1 MANYIGAAI
10 IKLGADTKQLQQDLA
25 GAQNKTVSALKG
37 IGKAVAATAGVAA
50 TAIANAT
57 IAASVT
63 LVKNITNKSVELYSS
78 FEQSVGGTET
88 LFKDAADTVLANAD
102 RAFET
107 AGVSANTYLEQANSL
122 AGSLLQSTGGNA
134 EKAAELAD
142 RAMQSMSDNS
152 AKIGTDIQMIQNAYQ
167 GLARGQFMLLD
178 NLKLGYG
185 GTRGE
190 MERLIKDASGMT
202 DEMNELGVTV
212 DATSMDFGNMVNAI
226 AVVQKHMGIAG
237 TTIDE
242 AYNTIAGSQK
252 MFQAAR
258 DDLVRGLAD
267 PNADI
272 GALFEKASKAAMA
285 YAKNLGATIKRLLPN
300 IATVLRDVFKEITEA
315 LPTVIN
321 EFVPMLAETIL
332 DVMIVLLDNL
342 PAVIDAI
349 VQALGKITLAIMD
362 RLPQILTS
370 LTQAI
375 LSIFVALTSPEN
387 MRVAIQS
394 MIMLFTAIV
403 QALPQILEQLALAQ
417 EEIITNLVDFLTDP
431 VTIETVL
438 IAGYELFKA
447 LVAAVPKI
455 LDLMISAWGDLFSK
469 LWEALKN
476 NFTEFAGKFGKGIG
490 NALINAINSMLD
502 FVQGFLNGP
511 IYAINEALGA
521 LNQIPGVNIGQ
532 LSTITIGR
540 IPALASG
547 GLVTSPT
554 TALIGESGP
563 EAVIPLRNTNGWA
576 KAIATA
582 LNDEFASDE
591 LSGGRTVNIYM
602 TNQINNKLDINEVSQ
617 ELTTL
622 IRRTI

>member
-1 MANYIGAAI
+1 MSNYIGAAT

-25 GAQNKTVSALKG
+25 GAQTKTVGAMKN
-37 IGKAVAATAGVAA
+37 IGKASAAAAASIATAAF
-50 TAIANAT
+50 
-57 IAASVT
+57 AASVE
-63 LVKNITNKSVELYSS
+63 LVKGITKQSVELYSS
-78 FEQSVGGTET
+78 FEQSVGGAET

-107 AGVSANTYLEQANSL
+107 AGISANAYLEQANSL

-134 EKAAELAD
+134 AKAAELAD

-152 AKIGTDIQMIQNAYQ
+152 AKIGTDIQMIQDAYQ
-167 GLARGQFMLLD
+167 SMARGQFVLLD

-185 GTRGE
+185 GTKSE
-190 MERLIKDASGMT
+190 MERLIADASQMT
-202 DEMNELGVTV
+202 EEMNKLGVTV

-226 AVVQKHMGIAG
+226 AVVQEHMGIAG
-237 TTIDE
+237 TTIEE

-252 MFQAAR
+252 MFQAAKE
-258 DDLVRGLAD
+258 DFIRGLAD

-272 GALFEKASKAAMA
+272 GALFDKASKAAMA

-300 IATVLRDVFKEITEA
+300 IANAVRDVIGAIAEA
-315 LPTVIN
+315 LPDIIN
-321 EFVPMLAETIL
+321 EFIPMMATTVL
-332 DVMIVLLDNL
+332 DVMVVLLDNL
-342 PAVIDAI
+342 PAIIDAL
-349 VQALGKITLAIMD
+349 VQAMDKILLAIME

-375 LSIFVALTSPEN
+375 LSIFIALTSPEN
-387 MRVAIQS
+387 MRVAIQC

-431 VTIETVL
+431 VTIETVF
-438 IAGYELFKA
+438 IAGFELFKA
-447 LVAAVPKI
+447 LVSAVPQI
-455 LDLMISAWGDLFSK
+455 LGLLISAWGDLFSK
-469 LWEALKN
+469 LWETLKT
-476 NFTEFAGKFGKGIG
+476 NFTEFAAKFGKGIG
-490 NALINAINSMLD
+490 NALINAINGMLGFIQD
-502 FVQGFLNGP
+502 FLNGP
-511 IYAINEALGA
+511 INAINGALGA

-532 LSTITIGR
+532 LNTITIGR
-540 IPALASG
+540 IPALAAG

-554 TALIGESGP
+554 TALIGEAGP
-563 EAVIPLRNTNGWA
+563 EAVIPLRNTNSWA

-582 LNDEFASDE
+582 LNEEFASDE

>member
-1 MANYIGAAI
+1 MSNYIGAAT

-25 GAQNKTVSALKG
+25 GAQTKTVGAMKN
-37 IGKAVAATAGVAA
+37 IGKASAAAAASIATAAF
-50 TAIANAT
+50 
-57 IAASVT
+57 AASVE
-63 LVKNITNKSVELYSS
+63 LVKGITKQSVELYSS
-78 FEQSVGGTET
+78 FEQSVGGAET

-107 AGVSANTYLEQANSL
+107 AGISANAYLEQANSL

-134 EKAAELAD
+134 AKAAELAD

-152 AKIGTDIQMIQNAYQ
+152 AKIGTDIQMIQDAYQ
-167 GLARGQFMLLD
+167 SMARGQFVLLD

-185 GTRGE
+185 GTKSE
-190 MERLIKDASGMT
+190 MERLIADASQMT
-202 DEMNELGVTV
+202 EEMNKLGVTV

-226 AVVQKHMGIAG
+226 AVVQEHMGIAG
-237 TTIDE
+237 TTIEE

-252 MFQAAR
+252 MFQAAKE
-258 DDLVRGLAD
+258 DFIRGLAD

-272 GALFEKASKAAMA
+272 GALFDKASKAAMA

-300 IATVLRDVFKEITEA
+300 IANAVRDVIGAIAEA
-315 LPTVIN
+315 LPDIIN
-321 EFVPMLAETIL
+321 EFIPMMATTVL
-332 DVMIVLLDNL
+332 DVMVVLLDNL
-342 PAVIDAI
+342 PAIIDAL
-349 VQALGKITLAIMD
+349 VQAMDKIVLAIME

-387 MRVAIQS
+387 MQVAIQC
-394 MIMLFTAIV
+394 MIMLFTAII
-403 QALPQILEQLALAQ
+403 QALPQILEQLAIAQ

-438 IAGYELFKA
+438 IAGFELFKA
-447 LVAAVPKI
+447 LVSAVPKI
-455 LDLMISAWGDLFSK
+455 LDLLISAWGDLFSK
-469 LWEALKN
+469 LWETLKT

-490 NALINAINSMLD
+490 NALINAINGMLGFIQD
-502 FVQGFLNGP
+502 FLNGP
-511 IYAINEALGA
+511 INAINGALGA

-540 IPALASG
+540 IPALAAG

-554 TALIGESGP
+554 TALIGEAGP
-563 EAVIPLRNTNGWA
+563 EAVIPLRNTNSWA

-582 LNDEFASDE
+582 LSEEFASDE

>member
-1 MANYIGAAI
+1 MSNYIGAAT

-25 GAQNKTVSALKG
+25 GAQTKTVGAMKN
-37 IGKAVAATAGVAA
+37 IGKASAAAAASIATAAF
-50 TAIANAT
+50 
-57 IAASVT
+57 AASVE
-63 LVKNITNKSVELYSS
+63 LVKGITKQSVELYSS
-78 FEQSVGGTET
+78 FEQSVGGAET

-107 AGVSANTYLEQANSL
+107 AGISANAYLEQANSL

-134 EKAAELAD
+134 AKAAELAD
-142 RAMQSMSDNS
+142 RAMQSMADNS
-152 AKIGTDIQMIQNAYQ
+152 AKIGTDIQMIQDAYQ
-167 GLARGQFMLLD
+167 SMARGQFVLLD

-185 GTRGE
+185 GTKSE
-190 MERLIKDASGMT
+190 MERLIADASQMT
-202 DEMNELGVTV
+202 EEMDKLGVTV

-226 AVVQKHMGIAG
+226 AVVQEHMGIAG
-237 TTIDE
+237 TTIEE

-252 MFQAAR
+252 MFQAAKE
-258 DDLVRGLAD
+258 DFIRGLAD

-285 YAKNLGATIKRLLPN
+285 YAKNIGATIKRLLPN
-300 IATVLRDVFKEITEA
+300 IANAVRDVIGAIAEA
-315 LPTVIN
+315 LPDIIN
-321 EFVPMLAETIL
+321 EFIPMLATTVL
-332 DVMIVLLDNL
+332 DVMVVLLDNL
-342 PAVIDAI
+342 PAIIDAL
-349 VQALGKITLAIMD
+349 VQAMDKIVLAIME

-387 MRVAIQS
+387 MQVAIQC
-394 MIMLFTAIV
+394 MIMLFTAII

-431 VTIETVL
+431 VTIETVF
-438 IAGYELFKA
+438 IAGFELFKA
-447 LVAAVPKI
+447 LVSAVPKI
-455 LDLMISAWGDLFSK
+455 LDLLISAWGDLFSK
-469 LWEALKN
+469 LWETLKT

-490 NALINAINSMLD
+490 NALINAINGMLGFIQD
-502 FVQGFLNGP
+502 FLNGP
-511 IYAINEALGA
+511 INAINGALGA

-532 LSTITIGR
+532 LNTITIGR
-540 IPALASG
+540 IPALAAG

-554 TALIGESGP
+554 TALIGEAGP
-563 EAVIPLRNTNGWA
+563 EAVIPLRNTNSWA

-582 LNDEFASDE
+582 LSEEFASDE

>member
-1 MANYIGAAI
+1 MSNYIGAAT

-25 GAQNKTVSALKG
+25 GAQNKTVGAMKN
-37 IGKAVAATAGVAA
+37 IGKASAAAAASIATAAF
-50 TAIANAT
+50 
-57 IAASVT
+57 AASVE
-63 LVKNITNKSVELYSS
+63 LVKGITKQSVELYSS
-78 FEQSVGGTET
+78 FEQSVGGAET

-107 AGVSANTYLEQANSL
+107 AGISANTYLEQANSL

-134 EKAAELAD
+134 AKAAELAD

-152 AKIGTDIQMIQNAYQ
+152 AKIGTDIQMIQDAYQ
-167 GLARGQFMLLD
+167 SMARGQFILLD

-185 GTRGE
+185 GTKSE
-190 MERLIKDASGMT
+190 MERLIADASQMT
-202 DEMNELGVTV
+202 EEMNKLGVTV

-226 AVVQKHMGIAG
+226 AVVQEHMGIAG
-237 TTIDE
+237 TTIEE

-252 MFQAAR
+252 MFQAAKE
-258 DDLVRGLAD
+258 DFIRGLAD

-272 GALFEKASKAAMA
+272 GALFDKASKAAMA

-300 IATVLRDVFKEITEA
+300 IANAVRDVIGAIAEA
-315 LPTVIN
+315 LPDIIN
-321 EFVPMLAETIL
+321 EFIPMMATTVL
-332 DVMIVLLDNL
+332 DVMVVLLDNL
-342 PAVIDAI
+342 PAIIDAL
-349 VQALGKITLAIMD
+349 VQAMDKILLAIME

-375 LSIFVALTSPEN
+375 LSIFIALTSPEN
-387 MRVAIQS
+387 MRVAIQC

-438 IAGYELFKA
+438 IAGFELFKA
-447 LVAAVPKI
+447 LVSAVPQI
-455 LDLMISAWGDLFSK
+455 LGLLISAWGDLFSK
-469 LWEALKN
+469 LWETLKT

-490 NALINAINSMLD
+490 NALINAINGMLGFIQD
-502 FVQGFLNGP
+502 FLNGP
-511 IYAINEALGA
+511 INAINGALGA

-532 LSTITIGR
+532 LNTITIGR
-540 IPALASG
+540 IPALAAG

-554 TALIGESGP
+554 TALIGEAGP
-563 EAVIPLRNTNGWA
+563 EAVIPLRNTNSWA

-582 LNDEFASDE
+582 LSEEFASDE

>member
-1 MANYIGAAI
+1 MSNYIGAAT

-25 GAQNKTVSALKG
+25 GAQNKTVGAMKN
-37 IGKAVAATAGVAA
+37 IGKASAAAAASIATAAF
-50 TAIANAT
+50 
-57 IAASVT
+57 AASVE
-63 LVKNITNKSVELYSS
+63 LVKGITKQSVELYSS
-78 FEQSVGGTET
+78 FEQSVGGAET

-107 AGVSANTYLEQANSL
+107 AGISANAYLEQANSL

-134 EKAAELAD
+134 AKAAELAD

-152 AKIGTDIQMIQNAYQ
+152 AKIGTDIQMIQDAYQ
-167 GLARGQFMLLD
+167 SMARGQFILLD

-185 GTRGE
+185 GTKSE
-190 MERLIKDASGMT
+190 MERLIADASQMT
-202 DEMNELGVTV
+202 EEMNKLGVTV

-226 AVVQKHMGIAG
+226 AVVQEHMGIAG
-237 TTIDE
+237 TTIEE

-252 MFQAAR
+252 MFQAAKE
-258 DDLVRGLAD
+258 DFIRGLAD

-272 GALFEKASKAAMA
+272 GALFDKASKAAMA

-300 IATVLRDVFKEITEA
+300 IANAVRDVIGAIAEA
-315 LPTVIN
+315 LPDIIN
-321 EFVPMLAETIL
+321 EFIPMLATTVL
-332 DVMIVLLDNL
+332 DVMVVLLDNL
-342 PAVIDAI
+342 PAIIDAL
-349 VQALGKITLAIMD
+349 VQAMDKILLAIME

-375 LSIFVALTSPEN
+375 LSIFIALTSPEN
-387 MRVAIQS
+387 MRVAIQC

-431 VTIETVL
+431 VTIETVF
-438 IAGYELFKA
+438 IAGFELFKA
-447 LVAAVPKI
+447 LVSAVPQI
-455 LDLMISAWGDLFSK
+455 LGLLISAWGDLFSK
-469 LWEALKN
+469 LWETLKT

-490 NALINAINSMLD
+490 NALINAINGMLGFIQD
-502 FVQGFLNGP
+502 FLNGP
-511 IYAINEALGA
+511 INAINGALSA

-532 LSTITIGR
+532 LNTITIGR
-540 IPALASG
+540 IPALAAG

-554 TALIGESGP
+554 TALIGEAGP
-563 EAVIPLRNTNGWA
+563 EAVIPLRNTNSWA
-576 KAIATA
+576 NAIATA
-582 LNDEFASDE
+582 LSEEFASDE

>member
-1 MANYIGAAI
+1 MSNYIGAAT

-25 GAQNKTVSALKG
+25 GAQTKTVGAMKN
-37 IGKAVAATAGVAA
+37 IGKASAAAAASIATAAF
-50 TAIANAT
+50 
-57 IAASVT
+57 AASVE
-63 LVKNITNKSVELYSS
+63 LVKGITKQSVELYSS
-78 FEQSVGGTET
+78 FEQSVGGAET

-107 AGVSANTYLEQANSL
+107 AGISANAYLEQANSL

-134 EKAAELAD
+134 AKAAELAD

-152 AKIGTDIQMIQNAYQ
+152 AKIGTDIQMIQDAYQ
-167 GLARGQFMLLD
+167 SMARGQFVLLD

-185 GTRGE
+185 GTKSE
-190 MERLIKDASGMT
+190 MERLIADASQMT
-202 DEMNELGVTV
+202 EEMDKLGVTV

-226 AVVQKHMGIAG
+226 AVVQEHMGIAG
-237 TTIDE
+237 TTIEE
-242 AYNTIAGSQK
+242 AYNTISGSLK
-252 MFQAAR
+252 MFQAAKE
-258 DDLVRGLAD
+258 DFIRGLAD

-272 GALFEKASKAAMA
+272 GALFDKASKAAMA
-285 YAKNLGATIKRLLPN
+285 YARNLGATIKRLLPN
-300 IATVLRDVFKEITEA
+300 IANAVRDVIGAIAEA
-315 LPTVIN
+315 LPDIIN
-321 EFVPMLAETIL
+321 EFIPMMATTVL
-332 DVMIVLLDNL
+332 DVMVVLLDNL
-342 PAVIDAI
+342 PAIIDAL
-349 VQALGKITLAIMD
+349 VQAMDKIVLAIME

-387 MRVAIQS
+387 MQVAIQC

-431 VTIETVL
+431 VTIETVF
-438 IAGYELFKA
+438 IAGFELFKA
-447 LVAAVPKI
+447 LVSAVPKI
-455 LDLMISAWGDLFSK
+455 LDLLISAWGDLFSK
-469 LWEALKN
+469 LWETLKT

-490 NALINAINSMLD
+490 NALINAINGMLGFIQD
-502 FVQGFLNGP
+502 FLNGP
-511 IYAINEALGA
+511 INAINGALGA

-532 LSTITIGR
+532 LNTITIGR
-540 IPALASG
+540 IPALAAG

-554 TALIGESGP
+554 TALIGEAGP
-563 EAVIPLRNTNGWA
+563 EAVIPLRNTNSWA

-582 LNDEFASDE
+582 LSEEFASDE

>member
-1 MANYIGAAI
+1 MSNYIGAAT

-25 GAQNKTVSALKG
+25 GAQTKTVGAMKN
-37 IGKAVAATAGVAA
+37 IGKASAAAAASIATAAF
-50 TAIANAT
+50 
-57 IAASVT
+57 AASVE
-63 LVKNITNKSVELYSS
+63 LVKGITKQSVELYSS
-78 FEQSVGGTET
+78 FEQSVGGAET

-107 AGVSANTYLEQANSL
+107 AGISANAYLEQANSL

-134 EKAAELAD
+134 AKAAELAD

-152 AKIGTDIQMIQNAYQ
+152 AKIGTDIQMIQDAYQ
-167 GLARGQFMLLD
+167 SMARGQFVLLD

-185 GTRGE
+185 GTKSE
-190 MERLIKDASGMT
+190 MERLIADASQMT
-202 DEMNELGVTV
+202 EEMNKLGVTV

-226 AVVQKHMGIAG
+226 AVVQEHMGIAG
-237 TTIDE
+237 TTIEE

-252 MFQAAR
+252 MFQAAKE
-258 DDLVRGLAD
+258 DFIRGLAD

-272 GALFEKASKAAMA
+272 GALFDKASKAAMA

-300 IATVLRDVFKEITEA
+300 IANAVRDVIGAIAEA
-315 LPTVIN
+315 LPDIIN
-321 EFVPMLAETIL
+321 EFIPMMATTVL
-332 DVMIVLLDNL
+332 DVMVVLLDNL
-342 PAVIDAI
+342 PAIIDAL
-349 VQALGKITLAIMD
+349 VQAMDKIVLAIME

-387 MRVAIQS
+387 MQVAIQC
-394 MIMLFTAIV
+394 MIMLFTAII
-403 QALPQILEQLALAQ
+403 QALPQILEQLAIAQ

-431 VTIETVL
+431 VTIETVF
-438 IAGYELFKA
+438 IAGFELFKA
-447 LVAAVPKI
+447 LVSAVPKI
-455 LDLMISAWGDLFSK
+455 LDLLISAWGDLFSK
-469 LWEALKN
+469 LWETLKT

-490 NALINAINSMLD
+490 NALINAINGMLGFIQD
-502 FVQGFLNGP
+502 FLNGP
-511 IYAINEALGA
+511 INAINGALGA

-532 LSTITIGR
+532 LNTITIGR
-540 IPALASG
+540 IPALAAG

-554 TALIGESGP
+554 TALIGEAGP
-563 EAVIPLRNTNGWA
+563 EAVIPLRNTNSWA

-582 LNDEFASDE
+582 LSEEFASDE

>member
-1 MANYIGAAI
+1 MANYIGAAT

-25 GAQNKTVSALKG
+25 GAQSKTVSTLKG
-37 IGKAVAATAGVAA
+37 IGKAGAATAVGIASAA
-50 TAIANAT
+50 FS
-57 IAASVT
+57 ASVE

-107 AGVSANTYLEQANSL
+107 AGISANTYLEQANSL

-152 AKIGTDIQMIQNAYQ
+152 AKIGTDITMIQNAYQ

-202 DEMNELGVTV
+202 EEMEELGVTV
-212 DATSMDFGNMVNAI
+212 DGTSMDFGNMVNAI

-258 DDLVRGLAD
+258 DDLIRGLAD

-285 YAKNLGATIKRLLPN
+285 YAKNLGATIKRILPN
-300 IATVLRDVFKEITEA
+300 IANVLRDVFKEIAEA
-315 LPTVIN
+315 LPDIIN
-321 EFVPMLAETIL
+321 EFVPMLAETVL
-332 DVMIVLLDNL
+332 DVMVVLLDNL
-342 PAVIDAI
+342 PAIIDAL
-349 VQALGKITLAIMD
+349 VQALGKIALAIMD

-431 VTIETVL
+431 ATIETVL

-469 LWEALKN
+469 LWEAMKN
-476 NFTEFAGKFGKGIG
+476 NFTEFAGKFGKGVG

-511 IYAINEALGA
+511 IYAINGALDA

-540 IPALASG
+540 IPALAAG

-554 TALIGESGP
+554 TALIGEAGP
-563 EAVIPLRNTNGWA
+563 EAVIPLRSTNGWA

-582 LNDEFASDE
+582 LSEEFASDE

-602 TNQINNKLDINEVSQ
+602 TNQINNKLDINEVAQ

>member
-1 MANYIGAAI
+1 MSNYIGAAT

-25 GAQNKTVSALKG
+25 GAQTKTVGAMKN
-37 IGKAVAATAGVAA
+37 IGKASAAAAASIATAAF
-50 TAIANAT
+50 
-57 IAASVT
+57 AASVE
-63 LVKNITNKSVELYSS
+63 LVKGITKQSVELYSS
-78 FEQSVGGTET
+78 FEQSVGGAET

-107 AGVSANTYLEQANSL
+107 AGISANAYLEQANSL

-134 EKAAELAD
+134 AKAAELAD

-152 AKIGTDIQMIQNAYQ
+152 AKIGTDIQMIQDAYQ
-167 GLARGQFMLLD
+167 SMARGQFVLLD

-185 GTRGE
+185 GTKSE
-190 MERLIKDASGMT
+190 MERLIADASQMT
-202 DEMNELGVTV
+202 EEMDKLGVTV

-226 AVVQKHMGIAG
+226 AVVQEHMGIAG
-237 TTIDE
+237 TTIEE

-252 MFQAAR
+252 MFQAAKE
-258 DDLVRGLAD
+258 DFIRGLAD

-272 GALFEKASKAAMA
+272 GALFDKASKAAMA

-300 IATVLRDVFKEITEA
+300 IANAVRDVIGAIAEA
-315 LPTVIN
+315 LPDIIN
-321 EFVPMLAETIL
+321 EFIPMMATTVL
-332 DVMIVLLDNL
+332 DVMVVLLDNL
-342 PAVIDAI
+342 PAIIDAL
-349 VQALGKITLAIMD
+349 VQAMDKIVLAIME

-387 MRVAIQS
+387 MQVAIQC
-394 MIMLFTAIV
+394 MIMLFTAII

-438 IAGYELFKA
+438 IAGFELFKA
-447 LVAAVPKI
+447 LVSAVPKI
-455 LDLMISAWGDLFSK
+455 LDLLISAWGDLFSK
-469 LWEALKN
+469 LWETLKT

-490 NALINAINSMLD
+490 NALINAINGMLGFIQD
-502 FVQGFLNGP
+502 FLNGP
-511 IYAINEALGA
+511 INAINGALGA

-540 IPALASG
+540 IPALAAG

-554 TALIGESGP
+554 TALIGEAGP
-563 EAVIPLRNTNGWA
+563 EAVIPLRNTNSWA

-582 LNDEFASDE
+582 LSEEFASDE

>member
-1 MANYIGAAI
+1 MSNYIGAAT
-10 IKLGADTKQLQQDLA
+10 IKLGANTKQLQQDLA
-25 GAQNKTVSALKG
+25 GAQTKTVGAMKN
-37 IGKAVAATAGVAA
+37 IGKASAAAAASIATAAF
-50 TAIANAT
+50 
-57 IAASVT
+57 AASVE
-63 LVKNITNKSVELYSS
+63 LVKGITKQSVELYSS
-78 FEQSVGGTET
+78 FEQSVGGAET
-88 LFKDAADTVLANAD
+88 LFKDAANTVLANAD

-107 AGVSANTYLEQANSL
+107 AGISANAYLEQANSL

-134 EKAAELAD
+134 AKAAELAD

-152 AKIGTDIQMIQNAYQ
+152 AKIGTDIQMIQDAYQ
-167 GLARGQFMLLD
+167 SMARGQFVLLD

-185 GTRGE
+185 GTKSE
-190 MERLIKDASGMT
+190 MERLIADASQMT
-202 DEMNELGVTV
+202 EEMDKLGVTV

-226 AVVQKHMGIAG
+226 AVVQEHMGIAG
-237 TTIDE
+237 TTIEE

-252 MFQAAR
+252 MFQAAKE
-258 DDLVRGLAD
+258 DFIRGLAD

-272 GALFEKASKAAMA
+272 GALFDKASKAAMA

-300 IATVLRDVFKEITEA
+300 IANAVRDVIGAIAEA
-315 LPTVIN
+315 LPDIIN
-321 EFVPMLAETIL
+321 EFIPMMATTVL
-332 DVMIVLLDNL
+332 DVMVVLLDNL
-342 PAVIDAI
+342 PAIIDAL
-349 VQALGKITLAIMD
+349 VQAMDKIVLAIME

-387 MRVAIQS
+387 MRVAIQC

-431 VTIETVL
+431 VTIETVF
-438 IAGYELFKA
+438 IAGFELFKA
-447 LVAAVPKI
+447 LVSAVPQI
-455 LDLMISAWGDLFSK
+455 LGLLISAWGDLFSK
-469 LWEALKN
+469 LWETLKT
-476 NFTEFAGKFGKGIG
+476 NFTEFAAKFGKGIG
-490 NALINAINSMLD
+490 NALINAINGMLEFIQD
-502 FVQGFLNGP
+502 FLNGP
-511 IYAINEALGA
+511 INAINGALGA

-540 IPALASG
+540 IPALAAG

-554 TALIGESGP
+554 TALIGEAGP
-563 EAVIPLRNTNGWA
+563 EAVIPLRNTNSWA

-582 LNDEFASDE
+582 LNEEFASDE

>member
-1 MANYIGAAI
+1 MANYIGAATI
-10 IKLGADTKQLQQDLA
+10 ELRAGTKQLQQDLA

-37 IGKAVAATAGVAA
+37 IGKAGAATAVGIASAA
-50 TAIANAT
+50 FS
-57 IAASVT
+57 ASVE

-152 AKIGTDIQMIQNAYQ
+152 AKIGTDITMIQNAYQ

-202 DEMNELGVTV
+202 KEMEELGVTV
-212 DATSMDFGNMVNAI
+212 DGTSMDFGNMVNAI

-252 MFQAAR
+252 MFQAAK

-267 PNADI
+267 PNADL

-285 YAKNLGATIKRLLPN
+285 YAKNIGATIKRILPN
-300 IATVLRDVFKEITEA
+300 IATVLRDVFKEIAEA
-315 LPTVIN
+315 LPTIIN
-321 EFVPMLAETIL
+321 EFVPMLAETVL
-332 DVMIVLLDNL
+332 DVMIVLIDNL

-455 LDLMISAWGDLFSK
+455 LDLLISAWGDLFSK

-532 LSTITIGR
+532 LSPITIGR
-540 IPALASG
+540 IPALAAG

-554 TALIGESGP
+554 TALIGEAGP
-563 EAVIPLRNTNGWA
+563 EAVIPLRSTNGWA

-602 TNQINNKLDINEVSQ
+602 TNQINNKLDINEVAQ

>member
-1 MANYIGAAI
+1 MSNYIGAAT

-25 GAQNKTVSALKG
+25 GAQTKTVGAMKN
-37 IGKAVAATAGVAA
+37 IGKASAAAAASIATAAF
-50 TAIANAT
+50 
-57 IAASVT
+57 AASVE
-63 LVKNITNKSVELYSS
+63 LVKGITKQSVELYSS
-78 FEQSVGGTET
+78 LEQSVGGAET

-107 AGVSANTYLEQANSL
+107 AGISANAYLEQANSL

-134 EKAAELAD
+134 AKAAELAD

-152 AKIGTDIQMIQNAYQ
+152 AKIGTDIQMIQDAYQ
-167 GLARGQFMLLD
+167 SMARGQFVLLD

-185 GTRGE
+185 GTKSE
-190 MERLIKDASGMT
+190 MERLIADASQMT
-202 DEMNELGVTV
+202 EEMNKLGVTV

-226 AVVQKHMGIAG
+226 AVVQEHMGIAG
-237 TTIDE
+237 TTIEE

-252 MFQAAR
+252 MFQAAKE
-258 DDLVRGLAD
+258 DFIRGLAD

-272 GALFEKASKAAMA
+272 GALFDKASKAAMA

-300 IATVLRDVFKEITEA
+300 IANAVRDVIGAIAEA
-315 LPTVIN
+315 LPDIIN
-321 EFVPMLAETIL
+321 EFIPMMATTVL
-332 DVMIVLLDNL
+332 DVMVVLLDNL
-342 PAVIDAI
+342 PAIIDAL
-349 VQALGKITLAIMD
+349 VQAMDKIVLAIME

-387 MRVAIQS
+387 MQVAIQC
-394 MIMLFTAIV
+394 MIMLFTAII

-438 IAGYELFKA
+438 IAGFELFKA
-447 LVAAVPKI
+447 LVSAVPKI
-455 LDLMISAWGDLFSK
+455 LDLLISAWGDLFSK
-469 LWEALKN
+469 LWETLKT

-490 NALINAINSMLD
+490 NALINAINGMLGFIQD
-502 FVQGFLNGP
+502 FLNGP
-511 IYAINEALGA
+511 INAINGALGA

-540 IPALASG
+540 IPALAAG

-554 TALIGESGP
+554 TALIGEAGP
-563 EAVIPLRNTNGWA
+563 EAVIPLRNTNSWA

-582 LNDEFASDE
+582 LSEEFASDE

>member
-1 MANYIGAAI
+1 MSNYIGAAT

-25 GAQNKTVSALKG
+25 GAQTKTVGAMKN
-37 IGKAVAATAGVAA
+37 IGKASAAAAASIATAAF
-50 TAIANAT
+50 
-57 IAASVT
+57 AASVE
-63 LVKNITNKSVELYSS
+63 LVKGITKQSVELYSS
-78 FEQSVGGTET
+78 FEQSVGGAET

-107 AGVSANTYLEQANSL
+107 AGISANAYLEQANSL

-134 EKAAELAD
+134 AKAAELAD

-152 AKIGTDIQMIQNAYQ
+152 AKIGTDIQMIQDAYQ
-167 GLARGQFMLLD
+167 SMARGQFILLD

-185 GTRGE
+185 GTKSE
-190 MERLIKDASGMT
+190 MERLIADASQMT
-202 DEMNELGVTV
+202 EEMNKLGVTV

-226 AVVQKHMGIAG
+226 AVVQEHMGIAG
-237 TTIDE
+237 TTIEE

-252 MFQAAR
+252 MFQAAKE
-258 DDLVRGLAD
+258 DFIRGLAD

-272 GALFEKASKAAMA
+272 GALFDKASKAAMA

-300 IATVLRDVFKEITEA
+300 IANAVRDVIGAIAEA
-315 LPTVIN
+315 LPDIIN
-321 EFVPMLAETIL
+321 EFIPMMATTVL
-332 DVMIVLLDNL
+332 DVMVVLLDNL
-342 PAVIDAI
+342 PAIIDAL
-349 VQALGKITLAIMD
+349 VQAMDKIVLAIME

-387 MRVAIQS
+387 MRVAIQC
-394 MIMLFTAIV
+394 MIMLFTAII
-403 QALPQILEQLALAQ
+403 QALPQILEQLAIAQ

-438 IAGYELFKA
+438 IAGFELFKA
-447 LVAAVPKI
+447 LVSAVPKI
-455 LDLMISAWGDLFSK
+455 LDLLISAWGDLFSK
-469 LWEALKN
+469 LWETLKT

-490 NALINAINSMLD
+490 NALINAINGMLGFIQD
-502 FVQGFLNGP
+502 FLNGP
-511 IYAINEALGA
+511 INAINGALGA

-540 IPALASG
+540 IPALAAG

-554 TALIGESGP
+554 TALIGEAGP
-563 EAVIPLRNTNGWA
+563 EAVIPLRNTNSWA

-582 LNDEFASDE
+582 LSEEFASDE

>member
-1 MANYIGAAI
+1 MSNYIGAAT

-25 GAQNKTVSALKG
+25 GAQTKTVGAMKN
-37 IGKAVAATAGVAA
+37 IGKASAAAAASIATAAF
-50 TAIANAT
+50 
-57 IAASVT
+57 AASVE
-63 LVKNITNKSVELYSS
+63 LVKGITKQSVELYSS
-78 FEQSVGGTET
+78 FEQSVGGAET

-107 AGVSANTYLEQANSL
+107 AGISANAYLEQANSL

-134 EKAAELAD
+134 AKAAELAD

-152 AKIGTDIQMIQNAYQ
+152 AKIGTDIQMIQDAYQ
-167 GLARGQFMLLD
+167 SMARGQFVLLD

-185 GTRGE
+185 GTKSE
-190 MERLIKDASGMT
+190 MERLIADASQMT
-202 DEMNELGVTV
+202 EEMNKLGVTV

-226 AVVQKHMGIAG
+226 AVVQEHMGIAG
-237 TTIDE
+237 TTIEE

-252 MFQAAR
+252 MFQAAKE
-258 DDLVRGLAD
+258 DFIRGLAD

-272 GALFEKASKAAMA
+272 GALFDKASKAAMA

-300 IATVLRDVFKEITEA
+300 IANAVRDVIGAIAEA
-315 LPTVIN
+315 LPDIIN
-321 EFVPMLAETIL
+321 EFIPMMATTVL
-332 DVMIVLLDNL
+332 DVMVVLLDNL
-342 PAVIDAI
+342 PAIIDAL
-349 VQALGKITLAIMD
+349 VQAMDKIVLAIME

-387 MRVAIQS
+387 MQVAIQC

-431 VTIETVL
+431 VTIETAF
-438 IAGYELFKA
+438 IAGFELFKA
-447 LVAAVPKI
+447 LVSAVPKI
-455 LDLMISAWGDLFSK
+455 LDLLISAWGDLFSK
-469 LWEALKN
+469 LWETLKT

-490 NALINAINSMLD
+490 NALINAINGMLGFIQD
-502 FVQGFLNGP
+502 FLNGP
-511 IYAINEALGA
+511 INAINGALSA

-532 LSTITIGR
+532 LNTITIGR
-540 IPALASG
+540 IPALAAG

-554 TALIGESGP
+554 TALIGEAGP
-563 EAVIPLRNTNGWA
+563 EAVIPLRNTNSWA

-582 LNDEFASDE
+582 LSEEFASDE

>member
-1 MANYIGAAI
+1 MSNYIGAAT

-25 GAQNKTVSALKG
+25 GAQTKTVGAMKN
-37 IGKAVAATAGVAA
+37 IGKASAAAAASIATAAF
-50 TAIANAT
+50 
-57 IAASVT
+57 AASVE
-63 LVKNITNKSVELYSS
+63 LVKGITKQSVELYSS
-78 FEQSVGGTET
+78 FEQSVGGAET

-107 AGVSANTYLEQANSL
+107 AGISANAYLEQANSL

-134 EKAAELAD
+134 AKAAELAD

-152 AKIGTDIQMIQNAYQ
+152 AKIGTDIQMIQDAYQ
-167 GLARGQFMLLD
+167 SMARGQFVLLD

-185 GTRGE
+185 GTKSE
-190 MERLIKDASGMT
+190 MERLIADASQMT
-202 DEMNELGVTV
+202 EEMNKLGVTV

-226 AVVQKHMGIAG
+226 AVVQEHMGIAG
-237 TTIDE
+237 TTIEE

-252 MFQAAR
+252 MFQAAKE
-258 DDLVRGLAD
+258 DFIRGLAD

-272 GALFEKASKAAMA
+272 GALFDKASKAAMA

-300 IATVLRDVFKEITEA
+300 IANAVRDVIGAIAEA
-315 LPTVIN
+315 LPDIIN
-321 EFVPMLAETIL
+321 EFIPMMATTVL
-332 DVMIVLLDNL
+332 DVMVVLLDNL
-342 PAVIDAI
+342 PAIIDAL
-349 VQALGKITLAIMD
+349 VQAMDKIVLAIME

-387 MRVAIQS
+387 MQVAIQC

-431 VTIETVL
+431 ATIETVF
-438 IAGYELFKA
+438 IAGFELFKA
-447 LVAAVPKI
+447 LVSAVPKI
-455 LDLMISAWGDLFSK
+455 LDLLISAWGDLFSK
-469 LWEALKN
+469 LWDTLKT

-490 NALINAINSMLD
+490 NALINAINGMLGFIQD
-502 FVQGFLNGP
+502 FLNGP
-511 IYAINEALGA
+511 INAINGALGA

-532 LSTITIGR
+532 LNTITIGR
-540 IPALASG
+540 IPALAAG

-554 TALIGESGP
+554 TALIGEAGP
-563 EAVIPLRNTNGWA
+563 EAVIPLRNTNSWA

-582 LNDEFASDE
+582 LSEEFASDE

>member
-1 MANYIGAAI
+1 MSNYIGAAT

-25 GAQNKTVSALKG
+25 GAQTKTVGAMKN
-37 IGKAVAATAGVAA
+37 IGKASAAAAASIATAAF
-50 TAIANAT
+50 
-57 IAASVT
+57 AASVE
-63 LVKNITNKSVELYSS
+63 LVKGITKQSVELYSS
-78 FEQSVGGTET
+78 FEQSVGGAET

-107 AGVSANTYLEQANSL
+107 AGISANAYLEQANSL

-134 EKAAELAD
+134 AKAAELAD

-152 AKIGTDIQMIQNAYQ
+152 AKIGTDIQMIQDAYQ
-167 GLARGQFMLLD
+167 SMARGQFVLLD

-185 GTRGE
+185 GTKSE
-190 MERLIKDASGMT
+190 MERLIADASQMT
-202 DEMNELGVTV
+202 EEMNKLGVTV

-226 AVVQKHMGIAG
+226 AVVQEHMGIAG
-237 TTIDE
+237 TTIEE

-252 MFQAAR
+252 MFQAAKE
-258 DDLVRGLAD
+258 DFIRGLAD

-272 GALFEKASKAAMA
+272 GALFDKASKAAMA

-300 IATVLRDVFKEITEA
+300 IANAVRDVIGAIAEA
-315 LPTVIN
+315 LPDIIN
-321 EFVPMLAETIL
+321 EFIPMMATTVL
-332 DVMIVLLDNL
+332 DVMVVLLDNL
-342 PAVIDAI
+342 PAIIDAL
-349 VQALGKITLAIMD
+349 VQAMDKIVLAIME

-387 MRVAIQS
+387 MQVAIQC
-394 MIMLFTAIV
+394 MIMLFTAII
-403 QALPQILEQLALAQ
+403 QALPQILEQLAIAQ

-438 IAGYELFKA
+438 IAGFELFKA
-447 LVAAVPKI
+447 LVSAVPKI
-455 LDLMISAWGDLFSK
+455 LDLLISAWGDLFSK
-469 LWEALKN
+469 LWETLKT

-490 NALINAINSMLD
+490 NALINAINGMLGFIQD
-502 FVQGFLNGP
+502 FLNGP
-511 IYAINEALGA
+511 INAINGALSA

-540 IPALASG
+540 IPALAAG

-554 TALIGESGP
+554 TALIGEAGP
-563 EAVIPLRNTNGWA
+563 EAVIPLRNTNSWA

-582 LNDEFASDE
+582 LSEEFASDE

>member
-1 MANYIGAAI
+1 MSNYIGAAT

-25 GAQNKTVSALKG
+25 GAQNKTVGAMKN
-37 IGKAVAATAGVAA
+37 IGKASAAAAASIATAAF
-50 TAIANAT
+50 
-57 IAASVT
+57 AASVE
-63 LVKNITNKSVELYSS
+63 LVKGITKQSVELYSS
-78 FEQSVGGTET
+78 FEQSVGGAET

-107 AGVSANTYLEQANSL
+107 AGISANAYLEQANSL

-134 EKAAELAD
+134 AKAAELAD

-152 AKIGTDIQMIQNAYQ
+152 AKIGTDIQMIQDAYQ
-167 GLARGQFMLLD
+167 SMARGQFILLD

-185 GTRGE
+185 GTKSE
-190 MERLIKDASGMT
+190 MERLIADASQMT
-202 DEMNELGVTV
+202 EEMNKLGVTV

-226 AVVQKHMGIAG
+226 AVVQEHMGIAG
-237 TTIDE
+237 TTIEE

-252 MFQAAR
+252 MFQAAKE
-258 DDLVRGLAD
+258 DFIRGLAD

-272 GALFEKASKAAMA
+272 GALFDKAFKAAMA

-300 IATVLRDVFKEITEA
+300 IANAVRDVIGAIAEA
-315 LPTVIN
+315 LPDIIN
-321 EFVPMLAETIL
+321 EFIPMLATTVL
-332 DVMIVLLDNL
+332 DVMVVLLDNL
-342 PAVIDAI
+342 PAIIDAL
-349 VQALGKITLAIMD
+349 VQAMDKILLAIME

-387 MRVAIQS
+387 MRVAIQC
-394 MIMLFTAIV
+394 MIMLFTAII

-438 IAGYELFKA
+438 IAGFELFKA
-447 LVAAVPKI
+447 LVSAVPQI
-455 LDLMISAWGDLFSK
+455 LGLLISAWGDLFSK
-469 LWEALKN
+469 LWETLKT

-490 NALINAINSMLD
+490 NALINAINGMLGFIQD
-502 FVQGFLNGP
+502 FLNGP
-511 IYAINEALGA
+511 INAINGALGA

-532 LSTITIGR
+532 LNTITIGR
-540 IPALASG
+540 IPALAAG

-554 TALIGESGP
+554 TALIGEAGP
-563 EAVIPLRNTNGWA
+563 EAVIPLRNTNSWA

-582 LNDEFASDE
+582 LSEEFASDE

>member
-1 MANYIGAAI
+1 MSNYIGAAT

-25 GAQNKTVSALKG
+25 GAQTKTVGAMKN
-37 IGKAVAATAGVAA
+37 IGKASAAAAASIATAAF
-50 TAIANAT
+50 
-57 IAASVT
+57 AASVE
-63 LVKNITNKSVELYSS
+63 LVKGITKQSVELYSS
-78 FEQSVGGTET
+78 FEQSVGGAET

-107 AGVSANTYLEQANSL
+107 AGISANAYLEQANSL

-134 EKAAELAD
+134 AKAAELAD

-152 AKIGTDIQMIQNAYQ
+152 AKIGTDIQMIQDAYQ
-167 GLARGQFMLLD
+167 SMARGQFILLD

-185 GTRGE
+185 GTKSE
-190 MERLIKDASGMT
+190 MERLIADASQMT
-202 DEMNELGVTV
+202 EEMNKLGVTV

-226 AVVQKHMGIAG
+226 AVVQEHMGIAG
-237 TTIDE
+237 TTIEE

-252 MFQAAR
+252 MFQAAKE
-258 DDLVRGLAD
+258 DFIRGLAD

-272 GALFEKASKAAMA
+272 GALFDKASKAAMA

-300 IATVLRDVFKEITEA
+300 IANAVRDVIGAIAEA
-315 LPTVIN
+315 LPDIIN
-321 EFVPMLAETIL
+321 EFIPMMATTVL
-332 DVMIVLLDNL
+332 DVMVVLLDNL
-342 PAVIDAI
+342 PAIIDAL
-349 VQALGKITLAIMD
+349 VQAMDKIVLAIME

-387 MRVAIQS
+387 MQVAIQC

-403 QALPQILEQLALAQ
+403 QALPQILEQLAIAQ

-438 IAGYELFKA
+438 IAGFELFKA
-447 LVAAVPKI
+447 LVSAVPKI
-455 LDLMISAWGDLFSK
+455 LDLLISAWGDLFSK
-469 LWEALKN
+469 LWETLKT

-490 NALINAINSMLD
+490 NALINAINGMLGFIQD
-502 FVQGFLNGP
+502 FLNGP
-511 IYAINEALGA
+511 INAINGALSA

-540 IPALASG
+540 IPALAAG

-554 TALIGESGP
+554 TALIGEAGP
-563 EAVIPLRNTNGWA
+563 EAVIPLRNTNSWA

-582 LNDEFASDE
+582 LSEEFASDE

>member
-1 MANYIGAAI
+1 MSNYIGAAT
-10 IKLGADTKQLQQDLA
+10 IKLGANTKQLQQDLA
-25 GAQNKTVSALKG
+25 GAQTKTVGAMKN
-37 IGKAVAATAGVAA
+37 IGKASAAAAASIATAAF
-50 TAIANAT
+50 
-57 IAASVT
+57 AASVE
-63 LVKNITNKSVELYSS
+63 LVKGITKQSVELYSS
-78 FEQSVGGTET
+78 FEQSVGGAET

-107 AGVSANTYLEQANSL
+107 AGISANAYLEQANSL

-134 EKAAELAD
+134 AKAAELAD

-152 AKIGTDIQMIQNAYQ
+152 AKIGTDIQMIQDAYQ
-167 GLARGQFMLLD
+167 SMARGQFILLD

-185 GTRGE
+185 GTKSE
-190 MERLIKDASGMT
+190 MERLIADASQMT
-202 DEMNELGVTV
+202 EEMNKLGVTV

-226 AVVQKHMGIAG
+226 AVVQERMGIAG
-237 TTIDE
+237 TTIEE

-252 MFQAAR
+252 MFQAAKE
-258 DDLVRGLAD
+258 DFIRGLAD

-272 GALFEKASKAAMA
+272 GALFDKASKAAMA

-300 IATVLRDVFKEITEA
+300 IANAVRDVIGAIAEA
-315 LPTVIN
+315 LPDIIN
-321 EFVPMLAETIL
+321 EFIPMMATTIL
-332 DVMIVLLDNL
+332 DVMVVLLDNL
-342 PAVIDAI
+342 PAIIDAL
-349 VQALGKITLAIMD
+349 VQAMDKIVLAIME

-387 MRVAIQS
+387 MRVAIQC

-431 VTIETVL
+431 VTIETVF
-438 IAGYELFKA
+438 IAGFELFKA
-447 LVAAVPKI
+447 LVSAVPQI
-455 LDLMISAWGDLFSK
+455 LGLLISAWGDLFSK
-469 LWEALKN
+469 LWETLKT

-490 NALINAINSMLD
+490 NALINAINGMLGFIQD
-502 FVQGFLNGP
+502 FLNGP
-511 IYAINEALGA
+511 INAINGALGA

-532 LSTITIGR
+532 LNTITIGR
-540 IPALASG
+540 IPALAAG

-554 TALIGESGP
+554 TALIGEAGP
-563 EAVIPLRNTNGWA
+563 EAVIPLRNTNSWA

-582 LNDEFASDE
+582 LSEEFASDE

>member
-1 MANYIGAAI
+1 MSNYIGAAT

-25 GAQNKTVSALKG
+25 GAQTKTVGAMKN
-37 IGKAVAATAGVAA
+37 IGKASAAAAASIATAAF
-50 TAIANAT
+50 
-57 IAASVT
+57 AASVE
-63 LVKNITNKSVELYSS
+63 LVKGITKQSVELYSS
-78 FEQSVGGTET
+78 FEQSVGGAET

-107 AGVSANTYLEQANSL
+107 AGISANAYLEQANSL

-134 EKAAELAD
+134 AKAAELAD

-152 AKIGTDIQMIQNAYQ
+152 AKIGTDIQMIQDAYQ
-167 GLARGQFMLLD
+167 SMARGQFVLLD

-185 GTRGE
+185 GTKSE
-190 MERLIKDASGMT
+190 MERLIADASQMT
-202 DEMNELGVTV
+202 EEMNKLGVTV

-226 AVVQKHMGIAG
+226 AVVQEHMGIAG
-237 TTIDE
+237 TTIEE

-252 MFQAAR
+252 MFQAAKE
-258 DDLVRGLAD
+258 DFIRGLAD

-272 GALFEKASKAAMA
+272 GALFDKASKAAMA

-300 IATVLRDVFKEITEA
+300 IANAVRDVIGAIAEA
-315 LPTVIN
+315 LPDIIN
-321 EFVPMLAETIL
+321 EFIPMMATTVL
-332 DVMIVLLDNL
+332 DVMVVLLDNL
-342 PAVIDAI
+342 PAIIDAL
-349 VQALGKITLAIMD
+349 VQAMDKILLAIME

-375 LSIFVALTSPEN
+375 LSIFIALTSPEN
-387 MRVAIQS
+387 MRVAIQC

-431 VTIETVL
+431 VTIETVF
-438 IAGYELFKA
+438 IAGFELFKA
-447 LVAAVPKI
+447 LVSAVPQI
-455 LDLMISAWGDLFSK
+455 LGLLISAWGDLFSK
-469 LWEALKN
+469 LWETLKT
-476 NFTEFAGKFGKGIG
+476 NFTEFAAKFGKGIG
-490 NALINAINSMLD
+490 NALINAINGMLGFIQD
-502 FVQGFLNGP
+502 FLNGP
-511 IYAINEALGA
+511 INAINGALGA

-532 LSTITIGR
+532 LNTITIGR
-540 IPALASG
+540 IPALAAG

-554 TALIGESGP
+554 TALIGEAGP
-563 EAVIPLRNTNGWA
+563 EAVIPLRNTNSWA

-582 LNDEFASDE
+582 LNEEFASDE

-602 TNQINNKLDINEVSQ
+602 TNQTNNKLDINEVSQ

>member
-1 MANYIGAAI
+1 MSNYIGAAT

-25 GAQNKTVSALKG
+25 GAQTKTVGAMKN
-37 IGKAVAATAGVAA
+37 IGKASAAAAASIATAAF
-50 TAIANAT
+50 
-57 IAASVT
+57 AASVE
-63 LVKNITNKSVELYSS
+63 LVKGITKQSVELYSS
-78 FEQSVGGTET
+78 FEQSVGGAET

-107 AGVSANTYLEQANSL
+107 AGISANAYLEQANSL

-134 EKAAELAD
+134 AKAAELAD

-152 AKIGTDIQMIQNAYQ
+152 AKIGTDIQMIQDAYQ
-167 GLARGQFMLLD
+167 SMARGQFVLLD

-185 GTRGE
+185 GTKSE
-190 MERLIKDASGMT
+190 MERLIADASQMT
-202 DEMNELGVTV
+202 EEMSKLGVTV

-226 AVVQKHMGIAG
+226 AVVQEHMGIAG
-237 TTIDE
+237 TTIEE

-252 MFQAAR
+252 MFQAAKE
-258 DDLVRGLAD
+258 DFIRGLAD

-272 GALFEKASKAAMA
+272 GALFDKASKAAMA

-300 IATVLRDVFKEITEA
+300 IANAVRDVIGAIAEA
-315 LPTVIN
+315 LPDIIN
-321 EFVPMLAETIL
+321 EFIPMMATTVL
-332 DVMIVLLDNL
+332 DVMVVLLDNL
-342 PAVIDAI
+342 PAIIDAL
-349 VQALGKITLAIMD
+349 VQAMDKIVLAIME

-387 MRVAIQS
+387 MQVAIQC

-438 IAGYELFKA
+438 IAGFELFKA
-447 LVAAVPKI
+447 LVSAVPKI
-455 LDLMISAWGDLFSK
+455 LDLLISAWGDLFSK
-469 LWEALKN
+469 LWETLKT

-490 NALINAINSMLD
+490 NALINAINGMLGFIQD
-502 FVQGFLNGP
+502 FLNGP
-511 IYAINEALGA
+511 INAINGALSA

-532 LSTITIGR
+532 LNTITIGR
-540 IPALASG
+540 IPALAAG

-554 TALIGESGP
+554 TALIGEAGP
-563 EAVIPLRNTNGWA
+563 EAVIPLRNTNSWA

-582 LNDEFASDE
+582 LSEEFASDE

>member
-1 MANYIGAAI
+1 MSNYIGAAT

-25 GAQNKTVSALKG
+25 GAQTKTGGAMKN
-37 IGKAVAATAGVAA
+37 IGKASAAAAASIATAAF
-50 TAIANAT
+50 
-57 IAASVT
+57 AASVE
-63 LVKNITNKSVELYSS
+63 LVKGITKQSVELYSS
-78 FEQSVGGTET
+78 FEQSVGGAET

-107 AGVSANTYLEQANSL
+107 AGISANAYLEQANSL

-152 AKIGTDIQMIQNAYQ
+152 AKIGTDIQMIQDAYQ
-167 GLARGQFMLLD
+167 SMARGQFVLLD

-185 GTRGE
+185 GTKSE
-190 MERLIKDASGMT
+190 MERLIADASQMT
-202 DEMNELGVTV
+202 EEMDKLGVTV
-212 DATSMDFGNMVNAI
+212 DASSMDFGNMVNAI
-226 AVVQKHMGIAG
+226 AVVQEHMGIAG
-237 TTIDE
+237 TTIEE

-252 MFQAAR
+252 MFQAAKE
-258 DDLVRGLAD
+258 DFIRGLAD

-272 GALFEKASKAAMA
+272 DALFDKASKAAMA

-300 IATVLRDVFKEITEA
+300 IASAVRDVIGAIAEA
-315 LPTVIN
+315 LPDIIN
-321 EFVPMLAETIL
+321 EFIPMMATTVL
-332 DVMIVLLDNL
+332 DVMVVLLDNL
-342 PAVIDAI
+342 PAIIDAL
-349 VQALGKITLAIMD
+349 VQAIDKIVLAIME

-375 LSIFVALTSPEN
+375 LSIFIALTSPEN
-387 MRVAIQS
+387 MRVAIQC

-431 VTIETVL
+431 VTIETVF
-438 IAGYELFKA
+438 IAGFELFKA
-447 LVAAVPKI
+447 LVSAVPQI
-455 LDLMISAWGDLFSK
+455 LGLLINAWGDLFSK
-469 LWEALKN
+469 LWETLKT
-476 NFTEFAGKFGKGIG
+476 NFTEFAAKFGKGIG
-490 NALINAINSMLD
+490 NALINAINGMLGFIQD
-502 FVQGFLNGP
+502 FLNGP
-511 IYAINEALGA
+511 INAINGALGA

-532 LSTITIGR
+532 LNTITIGR
-540 IPALASG
+540 IPALAAG

-554 TALIGESGP
+554 TALIGEAGP
-563 EAVIPLRNTNGWA
+563 EAVIPLRNTNSWA

-582 LNDEFASDE
+582 LSEEFASDE

>member
-1 MANYIGAAI
+1 MSNYIGAAT

-25 GAQNKTVSALKG
+25 GAQTKTVGAMKN
-37 IGKAVAATAGVAA
+37 IGKASAAAAASIATAAF
-50 TAIANAT
+50 
-57 IAASVT
+57 AASVE
-63 LVKNITNKSVELYSS
+63 LVKGITKQSVELYSS
-78 FEQSVGGTET
+78 FEQSVGGAET

-107 AGVSANTYLEQANSL
+107 AGISANAYLEQANSL

-134 EKAAELAD
+134 AKAAELAD

-152 AKIGTDIQMIQNAYQ
+152 AKIGTDIQMIQDAYQ
-167 GLARGQFMLLD
+167 SMARGQFILLD

-185 GTRGE
+185 GTKSE
-190 MERLIKDASGMT
+190 MERLIADASQMT
-202 DEMNELGVTV
+202 EEMNKLGVTV

-226 AVVQKHMGIAG
+226 AVVQEHMGIAG
-237 TTIDE
+237 TTIEE
-242 AYNTIAGSQK
+242 AYNTISGSQK
-252 MFQAAR
+252 MFQAAKE
-258 DDLVRGLAD
+258 DFIRGLAD

-272 GALFEKASKAAMA
+272 GALFDKASKAAMA

-300 IATVLRDVFKEITEA
+300 IANAVRDVIGAIAEA
-315 LPTVIN
+315 LPDIIN
-321 EFVPMLAETIL
+321 EFIPMMATTVL
-332 DVMIVLLDNL
+332 DVMVVLLDNL
-342 PAVIDAI
+342 PAIIDAL
-349 VQALGKITLAIMD
+349 VQAMDKIVLAIME

-387 MRVAIQS
+387 MRVAIQC

-431 VTIETVL
+431 ATIETVL
-438 IAGYELFKA
+438 IAGFELFKA
-447 LVAAVPKI
+447 LVSAVPQI
-455 LDLMISAWGDLFSK
+455 LGLLISAWGDLFSK
-469 LWEALKN
+469 LWETLKT
-476 NFTEFAGKFGKGIG
+476 NFTEFAAKFGKGIG
-490 NALINAINSMLD
+490 NALINAINGMLGFIQD
-502 FVQGFLNGP
+502 FLNGP
-511 IYAINEALGA
+511 INAINGALSA

-532 LSTITIGR
+532 LNTITIGR
-540 IPALASG
+540 IPALAAG

-554 TALIGESGP
+554 TALIGEAGP
-563 EAVIPLRNTNGWA
+563 EAVIPLRNTNSWA

-582 LNDEFASDE
+582 LSEEFASDE

>member
-1 MANYIGAAI
+1 MSNYIGAAT
-10 IKLGADTKQLQQDLA
+10 IKLGANTKQLQQDLA
-25 GAQNKTVSALKG
+25 GAQTKTVGAMKN
-37 IGKAVAATAGVAA
+37 IGKASAAAAASIATAAF
-50 TAIANAT
+50 
-57 IAASVT
+57 AASVE
-63 LVKNITNKSVELYSS
+63 LVKGITKQSVELYSS
-78 FEQSVGGTET
+78 FEQSVGGAET

-107 AGVSANTYLEQANSL
+107 AGISANAYLEQANSL

-134 EKAAELAD
+134 AKAAELAD

-152 AKIGTDIQMIQNAYQ
+152 AKIGTDIQMIQDAYQ
-167 GLARGQFMLLD
+167 SMARGQFVLLD

-185 GTRGE
+185 GTKSE
-190 MERLIKDASGMT
+190 MERLIADASQMT
-202 DEMNELGVTV
+202 EEMNKLGVTV

-226 AVVQKHMGIAG
+226 AVVQEHMGIAG
-237 TTIDE
+237 TTIEE

-252 MFQAAR
+252 MFQAAKE
-258 DDLVRGLAD
+258 DFIRGLAD

-272 GALFEKASKAAMA
+272 GALFDKASKAAMA

-300 IATVLRDVFKEITEA
+300 IANAVRDVIGAIAEA
-315 LPTVIN
+315 LPDIIN
-321 EFVPMLAETIL
+321 EFIPMMATTVL
-332 DVMIVLLDNL
+332 DVMVVLLDNL
-342 PAVIDAI
+342 PAIIDAL
-349 VQALGKITLAIMD
+349 VQAMDKIVLAIME

-387 MRVAIQS
+387 MRVAIQC

-431 VTIETVL
+431 VTIETVFV
-438 IAGYELFKA
+438 AGFELFKA
-447 LVAAVPKI
+447 LVSAVPQI
-455 LDLMISAWGDLFSK
+455 LGLLISAWGDLFSK
-469 LWEALKN
+469 LWETLKT

-490 NALINAINSMLD
+490 NALINAINGMLGFIQD
-502 FVQGFLNGP
+502 FLNGP
-511 IYAINEALGA
+511 INAINGALGA

-532 LSTITIGR
+532 LNTITIGR
-540 IPALASG
+540 IPALAAG

-554 TALIGESGP
+554 TALIGEAGP
-563 EAVIPLRNTNGWA
+563 EAVIPLRNTNSWA

-582 LNDEFASDE
+582 LSEEFASDE

>member
-1 MANYIGAAI
+1 MSNYIGAAT

-25 GAQNKTVSALKG
+25 GAQTKTVGAMKN
-37 IGKAVAATAGVAA
+37 IGKASAAAAASIATAAF
-50 TAIANAT
+50 
-57 IAASVT
+57 AASVE
-63 LVKNITNKSVELYSS
+63 LVKGITKQSVELYSS
-78 FEQSVGGTET
+78 FEQSVGGAET

-107 AGVSANTYLEQANSL
+107 AGISANAYLEQANSL

-134 EKAAELAD
+134 AKAAELAD

-152 AKIGTDIQMIQNAYQ
+152 AKIGTDIQMIQDAYQ
-167 GLARGQFMLLD
+167 SMARGQFVLLD

-185 GTRGE
+185 GTKSE
-190 MERLIKDASGMT
+190 MERLIADASQMT
-202 DEMNELGVTV
+202 EEMNKLGVTV

-226 AVVQKHMGIAG
+226 AVVQEHMGIAG
-237 TTIDE
+237 TTIEE
-242 AYNTIAGSQK
+242 AYNTISGSQK
-252 MFQAAR
+252 MFQAAKE
-258 DDLVRGLAD
+258 DFIRGLAD

-272 GALFEKASKAAMA
+272 GALFDKASKAAMA
-285 YAKNLGATIKRLLPN
+285 HAKNLGATIKRLLPN
-300 IATVLRDVFKEITEA
+300 IANAVRDVIGAIAEA
-315 LPTVIN
+315 LPDIIN
-321 EFVPMLAETIL
+321 EFIPMLATTVL
-332 DVMIVLLDNL
+332 DVMVVLLDNL
-342 PAVIDAI
+342 PAIIDAL
-349 VQALGKITLAIMD
+349 VQAMDKIVLAIME

-387 MRVAIQS
+387 MRVAIQC

-403 QALPQILEQLALAQ
+403 QALPQILEQLTLAQ

-431 VTIETVL
+431 VTIETVF
-438 IAGYELFKA
+438 IAGFELFKA
-447 LVAAVPKI
+447 LVSAVPQI
-455 LDLMISAWGDLFSK
+455 LGLLISAWGDLFSK
-469 LWEALKN
+469 LWETLKT

-490 NALINAINSMLD
+490 NALINAINGMLGFIQD
-502 FVQGFLNGP
+502 FLNGP
-511 IYAINEALGA
+511 INAINGALGA

-532 LSTITIGR
+532 LNTITIGR
-540 IPALASG
+540 IPALAAG

-554 TALIGESGP
+554 TALIGEAGP
-563 EAVIPLRNTNGWA
+563 EAVIPLRNTNSWA

-582 LNDEFASDE
+582 LSEEFASDE

>member
-1 MANYIGAAI
+1 MSNYIGAAT

-25 GAQNKTVSALKG
+25 GAQTKTVGAMKN
-37 IGKAVAATAGVAA
+37 IGKASAAAAASIATAAF
-50 TAIANAT
+50 
-57 IAASVT
+57 AASVE
-63 LVKNITNKSVELYSS
+63 LVKGITKQSVELYSS
-78 FEQSVGGTET
+78 FEQSVGGAET

-107 AGVSANTYLEQANSL
+107 AGISANAYLEQANSL

-134 EKAAELAD
+134 AKAAELAD

-152 AKIGTDIQMIQNAYQ
+152 AKIGTDIQMIQDAYQ
-167 GLARGQFMLLD
+167 SMARGQFVLLD

-185 GTRGE
+185 GTKSE
-190 MERLIKDASGMT
+190 MERLIADASQMT
-202 DEMNELGVTV
+202 EEMNKLGVTV

-226 AVVQKHMGIAG
+226 AVVQEHMGIAG
-237 TTIDE
+237 TTIEE

-252 MFQAAR
+252 MFQAAKE
-258 DDLVRGLAD
+258 DFIRGLAD

-272 GALFEKASKAAMA
+272 GALFDKASKAAMA

-300 IATVLRDVFKEITEA
+300 IANAVRDVIGAIAEA
-315 LPTVIN
+315 LPDIIN
-321 EFVPMLAETIL
+321 EFIPMLATTVL
-332 DVMIVLLDNL
+332 DVMVVLLDNL
-342 PAVIDAI
+342 PAIIDAL
-349 VQALGKITLAIMD
+349 VQAMDKIVLAIME

-387 MRVAIQS
+387 MRVAIQC
-394 MIMLFTAIV
+394 MIMLFTAII

-431 VTIETVL
+431 ATIETVF
-438 IAGYELFKA
+438 IAGFELFKA
-447 LVAAVPKI
+447 LVSAVPQI
-455 LDLMISAWGDLFSK
+455 LGLLISAWGDLFSK
-469 LWEALKN
+469 LWDTLKT
-476 NFTEFAGKFGKGIG
+476 NFTEFAAKFGKGIG
-490 NALINAINSMLD
+490 NALINAINGMLGFIQD
-502 FVQGFLNGP
+502 FLNGP
-511 IYAINEALGA
+511 INAINGALGA

-532 LSTITIGR
+532 LNTITIGR
-540 IPALASG
+540 IPALAAG

-554 TALIGESGP
+554 TALIGEAGP
-563 EAVIPLRNTNGWA
+563 EAVIPLRNTNSWA

-582 LNDEFASDE
+582 LSEEFASDE

>member
-1 MANYIGAAI
+1 MSNYIGAAT

-25 GAQNKTVSALKG
+25 GAQTKTVGAMKN
-37 IGKAVAATAGVAA
+37 IGKASAAAAASIATAAF
-50 TAIANAT
+50 
-57 IAASVT
+57 AASVE
-63 LVKNITNKSVELYSS
+63 LVKGITKQSVELYSS
-78 FEQSVGGTET
+78 FEQSVGGAET

-107 AGVSANTYLEQANSL
+107 AGISANAYLEQANSL

-134 EKAAELAD
+134 AKAAELAD

-152 AKIGTDIQMIQNAYQ
+152 AKIGTDIQMIQDAYQ
-167 GLARGQFMLLD
+167 SMARGQFILLD

-185 GTRGE
+185 GTKSE
-190 MERLIKDASGMT
+190 MERLIADASQMT
-202 DEMNELGVTV
+202 EEMNKLGVTV

-226 AVVQKHMGIAG
+226 AVVQEHMGIAG
-237 TTIDE
+237 TTIEE
-242 AYNTIAGSQK
+242 AYNTIAGSRK
-252 MFQAAR
+252 MFQAAKE
-258 DDLVRGLAD
+258 DFIRGLAD

-272 GALFEKASKAAMA
+272 GALFDKASKAAMA
-285 YAKNLGATIKRLLPN
+285 YAKNIGATIKRLLPN
-300 IATVLRDVFKEITEA
+300 IANAVRDVIGAIAEA
-315 LPTVIN
+315 LPDIIN
-321 EFVPMLAETIL
+321 EFIPMMATTVL
-332 DVMIVLLDNL
+332 DVMVVLLDNL
-342 PAVIDAI
+342 PAIIDAL
-349 VQALGKITLAIMD
+349 VQAMDKIVLAIME

-375 LSIFVALTSPEN
+375 LSIFIALTSPEN
-387 MRVAIQS
+387 MRVAIQC

-431 VTIETVL
+431 VTIETVF
-438 IAGYELFKA
+438 IAGFELFKA
-447 LVAAVPKI
+447 LVSAVPKI
-455 LDLMISAWGDLFSK
+455 LDLLISAWGDLFSK
-469 LWEALKN
+469 LWETLKT

-490 NALINAINSMLD
+490 NALINAINGMLGFIQD
-502 FVQGFLNGP
+502 FLNGP
-511 IYAINEALGA
+511 INAINGALGA

-532 LSTITIGR
+532 LNTITIGR
-540 IPALASG
+540 IPALAAG

-554 TALIGESGP
+554 TALIGEAGP
-563 EAVIPLRNTNGWA
+563 EAVIPLRNTNSWA

-582 LNDEFASDE
+582 LSEEFASDE

>member
-1 MANYIGAAI
+1 MSNYIGAAT

-25 GAQNKTVSALKG
+25 GAQTKTVGAMKN
-37 IGKAVAATAGVAA
+37 IGKASAAAAASIATAAF
-50 TAIANAT
+50 
-57 IAASVT
+57 AASVE
-63 LVKNITNKSVELYSS
+63 LVKGITKQSVELYSS
-78 FEQSVGGTET
+78 FEQSVGGAET

-107 AGVSANTYLEQANSL
+107 AGISANAYLEQANSL

-134 EKAAELAD
+134 AKAAELAD

-152 AKIGTDIQMIQNAYQ
+152 AKIGTDIQMIQDAYQ
-167 GLARGQFMLLD
+167 SMARGQFVLLD

-185 GTRGE
+185 GTKSE
-190 MERLIKDASGMT
+190 MERLIADASQMT
-202 DEMNELGVTV
+202 EEMNKLGVTV
-212 DATSMDFGNMVNAI
+212 DATSMDFGNMGNAI
-226 AVVQKHMGIAG
+226 AVVQEHMGIAG
-237 TTIDE
+237 TTIEE

-252 MFQAAR
+252 MFQAAKE
-258 DDLVRGLAD
+258 DFIRGLAD

-272 GALFEKASKAAMA
+272 GALFDKASKAAMA
-285 YAKNLGATIKRLLPN
+285 CAKNLGATIKRLLPN
-300 IATVLRDVFKEITEA
+300 IANALRDVIGAIAEA
-315 LPTVIN
+315 LPDIIN
-321 EFVPMLAETIL
+321 EFIPMMATTVL
-332 DVMIVLLDNL
+332 DVMVVLLDNL
-342 PAVIDAI
+342 PAIIDAL
-349 VQALGKITLAIMD
+349 VQAMDKIVLAIME

-387 MRVAIQS
+387 MQVAIQC

-431 VTIETVL
+431 VTIETVF
-438 IAGYELFKA
+438 IAGFELFKA
-447 LVAAVPKI
+447 LVSAVPKI
-455 LDLMISAWGDLFSK
+455 LDLLISAWGDLFSK
-469 LWEALKN
+469 LWETLKT

-490 NALINAINSMLD
+490 NALINAINGMLGFIQD
-502 FVQGFLNGP
+502 FLNGP
-511 IYAINEALGA
+511 INAINGALGA

-532 LSTITIGR
+532 LNTITIGR
-540 IPALASG
+540 IPALAAG

-554 TALIGESGP
+554 TALIGEAGP
-563 EAVIPLRNTNGWA
+563 EAVIPLRNTNSWA

-582 LNDEFASDE
+582 LSEEFASDE

>member
-1 MANYIGAAI
+1 MSNYIGAAT

-25 GAQNKTVSALKG
+25 GAQTKTVGAMKN
-37 IGKAVAATAGVAA
+37 IGKASAAAAASIATAAF
-50 TAIANAT
+50 
-57 IAASVT
+57 AASVE
-63 LVKNITNKSVELYSS
+63 LVKGITKQSVELYSS
-78 FEQSVGGTET
+78 FEQSVGGAET

-107 AGVSANTYLEQANSL
+107 AGISANAYLEQANSL

-134 EKAAELAD
+134 AKAAELAD

-152 AKIGTDIQMIQNAYQ
+152 AKIGTDIQMIQDAYQ
-167 GLARGQFMLLD
+167 SMARGQFVLLD

-185 GTRGE
+185 GTKSE
-190 MERLIKDASGMT
+190 MERLIADASQMT
-202 DEMNELGVTV
+202 EEMNKLGVTV

-226 AVVQKHMGIAG
+226 AVVQEHMGIAG
-237 TTIDE
+237 TTIEE

-252 MFQAAR
+252 MFQAAKE
-258 DDLVRGLAD
+258 DFIRGLAD

-272 GALFEKASKAAMA
+272 GALFDKASKAAMA

-300 IATVLRDVFKEITEA
+300 IANAVRDVIGAIAEA
-315 LPTVIN
+315 LPDIIN
-321 EFVPMLAETIL
+321 EFIPMMATTVL
-332 DVMIVLLDNL
+332 DVMVVLLDNL
-342 PAVIDAI
+342 PAIIDAL
-349 VQALGKITLAIMD
+349 VQAMDKIVLAIME

-387 MRVAIQS
+387 MRVAIQC
-394 MIMLFTAIV
+394 MIMLFTAII

-438 IAGYELFKA
+438 IAGFELFKA
-447 LVAAVPKI
+447 LVSAVPKI
-455 LDLMISAWGDLFSK
+455 LDLLISAWGDLFSK
-469 LWEALKN
+469 LWETLKT

-490 NALINAINSMLD
+490 NALINAINGMLGFIQD
-502 FVQGFLNGP
+502 FLNGP
-511 IYAINEALGA
+511 INAINGALGA

-540 IPALASG
+540 IPALAAG

-554 TALIGESGP
+554 TALIGEAGP
-563 EAVIPLRNTNGWA
+563 EAVIPLRNTNSWA

-582 LNDEFASDE
+582 LSEEFASDE

>member
-1 MANYIGAAI
+1 MSNYIGAAT
-10 IKLGADTKQLQQDLA
+10 IKLGANTKQLQQDLA
-25 GAQNKTVSALKG
+25 GAQTKTVGAMKN
-37 IGKAVAATAGVAA
+37 IGKASAAAAASIATAAF
-50 TAIANAT
+50 
-57 IAASVT
+57 AASVE
-63 LVKNITNKSVELYSS
+63 LVKGITKQSVELYSS
-78 FEQSVGGTET
+78 FEQSVGGAET

-107 AGVSANTYLEQANSL
+107 AGISANAYLEQANSL

-134 EKAAELAD
+134 AKAAELAD

-152 AKIGTDIQMIQNAYQ
+152 AKIGTDIQMIQDAYQ
-167 GLARGQFMLLD
+167 SMARGQFVLLD

-185 GTRGE
+185 GTKSE
-190 MERLIKDASGMT
+190 MERLIADASQMT
-202 DEMNELGVTV
+202 EEMNKLGVTV

-226 AVVQKHMGIAG
+226 AVVQEHMGIAG
-237 TTIDE
+237 TTIEE
-242 AYNTIAGSQK
+242 AYNTISGSQK
-252 MFQAAR
+252 MFQAAKE
-258 DDLVRGLAD
+258 DFIRGLAD

-272 GALFEKASKAAMA
+272 GALFDKASKAAMA

-300 IATVLRDVFKEITEA
+300 IANAVRDVIGAIAEA
-315 LPTVIN
+315 LPDIIN
-321 EFVPMLAETIL
+321 EFIPMLATTVL
-332 DVMIVLLDNL
+332 DVMVVLLDNL
-342 PAVIDAI
+342 PAIIDAL
-349 VQALGKITLAIMD
+349 VQAIDKIVLAIME

-375 LSIFVALTSPEN
+375 LSIFIALTSPEN
-387 MRVAIQS
+387 MRVAIQC

-431 VTIETVL
+431 ATIETVF
-438 IAGYELFKA
+438 IAGFELFKA
-447 LVAAVPKI
+447 LVSAVPQI
-455 LDLMISAWGDLFSK
+455 LGLLISAWGDLFSK
-469 LWEALKN
+469 LWETLKN

-490 NALINAINSMLD
+490 NALINAINGMLGFIQD
-502 FVQGFLNGP
+502 FLNGP
-511 IYAINEALGA
+511 INAINGALGA

-540 IPALASG
+540 IPALAAG

-554 TALIGESGP
+554 TALIGEAGP
-563 EAVIPLRNTNGWA
+563 EAVIPLRNTNSWA

-582 LNDEFASDE
+582 LNEEFASDE

>member
-1 MANYIGAAI
+1 MSNYIGAAT

-25 GAQNKTVSALKG
+25 GAQTKTVGAMKN
-37 IGKAVAATAGVAA
+37 IGKASAAAAASIATAAF
-50 TAIANAT
+50 
-57 IAASVT
+57 AASVE
-63 LVKNITNKSVELYSS
+63 LVKGITKQSVELYSS
-78 FEQSVGGTET
+78 FEQSVGGAET

-107 AGVSANTYLEQANSL
+107 AGISANAYLEQANSL

-134 EKAAELAD
+134 AKAAELAD

-152 AKIGTDIQMIQNAYQ
+152 AKIGTDIQMIQDAYQ
-167 GLARGQFMLLD
+167 SMARGQFVLLD

-185 GTRGE
+185 GTKSE
-190 MERLIKDASGMT
+190 MERLIADASQMT
-202 DEMNELGVTV
+202 EEMNKLGVTV

-226 AVVQKHMGIAG
+226 AVVQEHMGIAG
-237 TTIDE
+237 TTIEE

-252 MFQAAR
+252 MFQAAKE
-258 DDLVRGLAD
+258 DFIRGLAD

-272 GALFEKASKAAMA
+272 GALFDKASKAAMA

-300 IATVLRDVFKEITEA
+300 IANAVRDVIGAIAEA
-315 LPTVIN
+315 LPDIIN
-321 EFVPMLAETIL
+321 EFIPMLATTVL
-332 DVMIVLLDNL
+332 DVMVVLLDNL
-342 PAVIDAI
+342 PAIIDAL
-349 VQALGKITLAIMD
+349 VQAIDKIVLAIME

-387 MRVAIQS
+387 MRVAIQC

-431 VTIETVL
+431 ATIETVF
-438 IAGYELFKA
+438 IAGFELFKA
-447 LVAAVPKI
+447 LVSAVPQI
-455 LDLMISAWGDLFSK
+455 LGLLISAWGDLFSK
-469 LWEALKN
+469 LWETLKT

-490 NALINAINSMLD
+490 NALINAINGMLGFIQD
-502 FVQGFLNGP
+502 FLNGP
-511 IYAINEALGA
+511 INAINGALGA

-532 LSTITIGR
+532 LNTITIGR
-540 IPALASG
+540 IPALAAG

-554 TALIGESGP
+554 TALIGEAGP
-563 EAVIPLRNTNGWA
+563 EAVIPLRNTNSWA

-582 LNDEFASDE
+582 LSEEFASDE

>member
-1 MANYIGAAI
+1 MSNYIGAAT

-25 GAQNKTVSALKG
+25 GAQTKTVGAMKN
-37 IGKAVAATAGVAA
+37 IGKASAAAAASIATAAF
-50 TAIANAT
+50 
-57 IAASVT
+57 AASVE
-63 LVKNITNKSVELYSS
+63 LVKGITKQSVELYSS
-78 FEQSVGGTET
+78 FEQSVGGAET

-107 AGVSANTYLEQANSL
+107 AGISANAYLEQANSL

-134 EKAAELAD
+134 AKAAELAD

-152 AKIGTDIQMIQNAYQ
+152 AKIGTDIQMIQDAYQ
-167 GLARGQFMLLD
+167 SMARGQFVLLD

-185 GTRGE
+185 GTKSE
-190 MERLIKDASGMT
+190 MERLIADASQMT
-202 DEMNELGVTV
+202 EEMNKLGVTV

-226 AVVQKHMGIAG
+226 AVVQEHMGIAG
-237 TTIDE
+237 TTIEE
-242 AYNTIAGSQK
+242 AYNTISGSLK
-252 MFQAAR
+252 MFQAAKE
-258 DDLVRGLAD
+258 DFIRGLAD

-272 GALFEKASKAAMA
+272 GALFDKASKAAMA

-300 IATVLRDVFKEITEA
+300 IANAVRDVIGAIAEA
-315 LPTVIN
+315 LPDIIN
-321 EFVPMLAETIL
+321 EFIPMMATTVL
-332 DVMIVLLDNL
+332 DVMVVLLDNL
-342 PAVIDAI
+342 PAIIDAL
-349 VQALGKITLAIMD
+349 VQAMDKIVLAIME

-387 MRVAIQS
+387 MRVAIQC
-394 MIMLFTAIV
+394 MIMLFTAII

-431 VTIETVL
+431 VTIETVF
-438 IAGYELFKA
+438 IAGFELFKA
-447 LVAAVPKI
+447 LVSAVPQI
-455 LDLMISAWGDLFSK
+455 LGLLISAWGDLFSK
-469 LWEALKN
+469 LWETLKT
-476 NFTEFAGKFGKGIG
+476 NFTEFAAKFGKGIG
-490 NALINAINSMLD
+490 NALINAINGMLGFIQD
-502 FVQGFLNGP
+502 FLNGP
-511 IYAINEALGA
+511 INAINGALGA

-532 LSTITIGR
+532 LNTITIGR
-540 IPALASG
+540 IPALAAG

-554 TALIGESGP
+554 TALIGEAGP
-563 EAVIPLRNTNGWA
+563 EAVIPLRNTNSWA

-582 LNDEFASDE
+582 LSEEFASDE

>member
-1 MANYIGAAI
+1 MSNYIGAAT
-10 IKLGADTKQLQQDLA
+10 IKLGANTKQLQQDLA
-25 GAQNKTVSALKG
+25 GAQTKTVGAMKN
-37 IGKAVAATAGVAA
+37 IGKASAAAAASIATAAF
-50 TAIANAT
+50 
-57 IAASVT
+57 AASVE
-63 LVKNITNKSVELYSS
+63 LVKGITKQSVELYSS
-78 FEQSVGGTET
+78 FEQSVGGAET

-107 AGVSANTYLEQANSL
+107 AGISANAYLEQANSL

-134 EKAAELAD
+134 AKAAELAD

-152 AKIGTDIQMIQNAYQ
+152 AKIGTDIQMIQDAYQ
-167 GLARGQFMLLD
+167 SMARGQFILLD

-185 GTRGE
+185 GTKSE
-190 MERLIKDASGMT
+190 MERLIADASQMT
-202 DEMNELGVTV
+202 EEMNKLGVTV

-226 AVVQKHMGIAG
+226 AVVQEHMGIAG
-237 TTIDE
+237 TTIEE

-252 MFQAAR
+252 MFQAAKE
-258 DDLVRGLAD
+258 DFIRGLAD

-272 GALFEKASKAAMA
+272 GALFDKASKAAMA

-300 IATVLRDVFKEITEA
+300 IANAVRDVIRAIAEA
-315 LPTVIN
+315 LPEIIN
-321 EFVPMLAETIL
+321 EFIPMMATTVL
-332 DVMIVLLDNL
+332 DVMVVLLDNL
-342 PAVIDAI
+342 PAIIDAL
-349 VQALGKITLAIMD
+349 VQAMDKIVLAIME

-387 MRVAIQS
+387 MRVAIQC

-431 VTIETVL
+431 VTIETVF
-438 IAGYELFKA
+438 IAGFELFKA
-447 LVAAVPKI
+447 LVSAVPQI
-455 LDLMISAWGDLFSK
+455 LGLLISAWGDLFSK
-469 LWEALKN
+469 LWETLKT

-490 NALINAINSMLD
+490 NALINAINGMLGFIQD
-502 FVQGFLNGP
+502 FLNGP
-511 IYAINEALGA
+511 INAINGALGA

-532 LSTITIGR
+532 LNTITIGR
-540 IPALASG
+540 IPALAAG

-554 TALIGESGP
+554 TALIGEAGP
-563 EAVIPLRNTNGWA
+563 EAVIPLRNTNSWA

-582 LNDEFASDE
+582 LSEEFASDE

>member
-1 MANYIGAAI
+1 MSNYIGAAT

-25 GAQNKTVSALKG
+25 GAQTKTVGAMKN
-37 IGKAVAATAGVAA
+37 IGKASAAAAASIATAAF
-50 TAIANAT
+50 
-57 IAASVT
+57 AASVE
-63 LVKNITNKSVELYSS
+63 LVKGITKQSVELYSS
-78 FEQSVGGTET
+78 FEQSVGGAET

-107 AGVSANTYLEQANSL
+107 AGISANAYLEQANSL

-134 EKAAELAD
+134 AKAAELAD

-152 AKIGTDIQMIQNAYQ
+152 AKIGTDIQMIQDAYQ
-167 GLARGQFMLLD
+167 SMARGQFVLLD

-185 GTRGE
+185 GTKSE
-190 MERLIKDASGMT
+190 MERLIADASQMT
-202 DEMNELGVTV
+202 EEMNKLGVTV

-226 AVVQKHMGIAG
+226 AVVQEHMGIAG
-237 TTIDE
+237 TTIEE

-252 MFQAAR
+252 MFQAAKE
-258 DDLVRGLAD
+258 DFIRGLAD

-272 GALFEKASKAAMA
+272 GALFDKASKAAMA

-300 IATVLRDVFKEITEA
+300 IANAVRDVIGAIAEA
-315 LPTVIN
+315 LPDIIN
-321 EFVPMLAETIL
+321 EFIPMMATTVL
-332 DVMIVLLDNL
+332 DVMVVLLDNL
-342 PAVIDAI
+342 PAIIDAL
-349 VQALGKITLAIMD
+349 VQAMDKIVLAIME

-387 MRVAIQS
+387 MQVAIQC
-394 MIMLFTAIV
+394 MIMLFTAII

-431 VTIETVL
+431 VTIETVF
-438 IAGYELFKA
+438 IAGFELFKA
-447 LVAAVPKI
+447 LVSAVPKI
-455 LDLMISAWGDLFSK
+455 LDLLISAWGDLFSK
-469 LWEALKN
+469 LWETLKT

-490 NALINAINSMLD
+490 NALINAINGMLGFIQD
-502 FVQGFLNGP
+502 FLNGP
-511 IYAINEALGA
+511 INAINGALGA

-540 IPALASG
+540 IPALAAG

-554 TALIGESGP
+554 TALIGEAGP
-563 EAVIPLRNTNGWA
+563 EAVIPLRNTNSWA

-582 LNDEFASDE
+582 LSEEFASDE

>member
-1 MANYIGAAI
+1 MSNYIGAAT

-25 GAQNKTVSALKG
+25 GAQTKTVGAMKN
-37 IGKAVAATAGVAA
+37 IGKASAAAAASIATAAF
-50 TAIANAT
+50 
-57 IAASVT
+57 AASVE
-63 LVKNITNKSVELYSS
+63 LVKGITKQSVELYSS
-78 FEQSVGGTET
+78 FEQSVGGAET

-107 AGVSANTYLEQANSL
+107 AGISANAYLEQANSL

-134 EKAAELAD
+134 AKAAELAD

-152 AKIGTDIQMIQNAYQ
+152 AKIGTDIQMIQDAYQ
-167 GLARGQFMLLD
+167 SMARGQFVLLD

-185 GTRGE
+185 GTKSE
-190 MERLIKDASGMT
+190 MERLIADASQMT
-202 DEMNELGVTV
+202 EEMDKLGVTV

-226 AVVQKHMGIAG
+226 AVVQEHMGIAG
-237 TTIDE
+237 TTIEE

-252 MFQAAR
+252 MFQAAKE
-258 DDLVRGLAD
+258 DFIRGLAD

-272 GALFEKASKAAMA
+272 GALFDKASKAAMA

-300 IATVLRDVFKEITEA
+300 IANAVRDVIGAIAEA
-315 LPTVIN
+315 LPDIIN
-321 EFVPMLAETIL
+321 EFIPMMATTVL
-332 DVMIVLLDNL
+332 DVMVVLLDNL
-342 PAVIDAI
+342 PAIIDAL
-349 VQALGKITLAIMD
+349 VQAMDKIVLAIME

-387 MRVAIQS
+387 MQVAIQC
-394 MIMLFTAIV
+394 MIMLFTAII

-438 IAGYELFKA
+438 IAGFELFKA
-447 LVAAVPKI
+447 LVSAVPKI
-455 LDLMISAWGDLFSK
+455 LDLLISAWGDLFSK
-469 LWEALKN
+469 LWETLKT

-490 NALINAINSMLD
+490 NALINAINGMLGFIQD
-502 FVQGFLNGP
+502 FLNGP
-511 IYAINEALGA
+511 INAINGALSA

-532 LSTITIGR
+532 LNTITIGR
-540 IPALASG
+540 IPALAAG

-554 TALIGESGP
+554 TALIGEAGP
-563 EAVIPLRNTNGWA
+563 EAVIPLRNTNSWA

-582 LNDEFASDE
+582 LSEEFASDE

>member
-1 MANYIGAAI
+1 MSNYIGAAT

-25 GAQNKTVSALKG
+25 GAQTKTVGAMKN
-37 IGKAVAATAGVAA
+37 IGKASAAAAASIATAAF
-50 TAIANAT
+50 
-57 IAASVT
+57 AASVE
-63 LVKNITNKSVELYSS
+63 LVKGITKQSVELYSS
-78 FEQSVGGTET
+78 FEQSVGGAET

-107 AGVSANTYLEQANSL
+107 AGISANAYLEQANSL

-134 EKAAELAD
+134 AKAAELAD

-152 AKIGTDIQMIQNAYQ
+152 AKIGTDIQMIQDAYQ
-167 GLARGQFMLLD
+167 SMARGQFVLLD

-185 GTRGE
+185 GTKSE
-190 MERLIKDASGMT
+190 MERLIADASQMT
-202 DEMNELGVTV
+202 EEMNKLGVTV

-226 AVVQKHMGIAG
+226 AVVQEHMGIAG
-237 TTIDE
+237 TTIEE
-242 AYNTIAGSQK
+242 AYNTISGSQK
-252 MFQAAR
+252 MFQAAKE
-258 DDLVRGLAD
+258 DFIRGLAD

-285 YAKNLGATIKRLLPN
+285 YAKNIGATIKRLLPN
-300 IATVLRDVFKEITEA
+300 IANAVRDVIGAIAEA
-315 LPTVIN
+315 LPDIIN
-321 EFVPMLAETIL
+321 EFIPMLATTVL
-332 DVMIVLLDNL
+332 DVMVVLLDNL
-342 PAVIDAI
+342 PAIIDAL
-349 VQALGKITLAIMD
+349 VQAMDKIVLAIME

-375 LSIFVALTSPEN
+375 LSIFIALTSPEN
-387 MRVAIQS
+387 MRVAIQC

-431 VTIETVL
+431 VTIETVF
-438 IAGYELFKA
+438 IAGFELFKA
-447 LVAAVPKI
+447 LVSAVPQI
-455 LDLMISAWGDLFSK
+455 LGLLISAWGDLFSK
-469 LWEALKN
+469 LWETLKT
-476 NFTEFAGKFGKGIG
+476 NFTEFAAKFGKGIG
-490 NALINAINSMLD
+490 NALINAINGMLGFIQD
-502 FVQGFLNGP
+502 FLNGP
-511 IYAINEALGA
+511 INAINGALGA

-532 LSTITIGR
+532 LNTITIGR
-540 IPALASG
+540 IPALAAG

-554 TALIGESGP
+554 TALIGEAGP
-563 EAVIPLRNTNGWA
+563 EAVIPLRNTNSWA

-582 LNDEFASDE
+582 LSEEFASDE

>member
-1 MANYIGAAI
+1 MSNYIGAAT

-25 GAQNKTVSALKG
+25 GAQTKTVGAMKN
-37 IGKAVAATAGVAA
+37 IGKASAAAAASIATAAF
-50 TAIANAT
+50 
-57 IAASVT
+57 AASVE
-63 LVKNITNKSVELYSS
+63 LVKGITKQSVELYSS
-78 FEQSVGGTET
+78 FEQSVGGAET

-107 AGVSANTYLEQANSL
+107 AGISANAYLEQANSL

-134 EKAAELAD
+134 AKAAELAD

-152 AKIGTDIQMIQNAYQ
+152 AKIGTDIQMIQDAYQ
-167 GLARGQFMLLD
+167 SMARGQFVLLD

-185 GTRGE
+185 GTKSE
-190 MERLIKDASGMT
+190 MERLIADASQMT
-202 DEMNELGVTV
+202 EEMNKLGVTV

-226 AVVQKHMGIAG
+226 AVVQEHMGIAG
-237 TTIDE
+237 TTIEE
-242 AYNTIAGSQK
+242 AYNTISGSQK
-252 MFQAAR
+252 MFQAAKE
-258 DDLVRGLAD
+258 DFIRGLAD

-285 YAKNLGATIKRLLPN
+285 YAKNIGATIKRLLPN
-300 IATVLRDVFKEITEA
+300 IANAVRDVIGAIAEA
-315 LPTVIN
+315 LPDIIN
-321 EFVPMLAETIL
+321 EFIPMMATTVL
-332 DVMIVLLDNL
+332 DVMVVLLDNL
-342 PAVIDAI
+342 PAIIDAL
-349 VQALGKITLAIMD
+349 VQAMDKIVLAIME

-387 MRVAIQS
+387 MRVAIQC

-431 VTIETVL
+431 VTIETVF
-438 IAGYELFKA
+438 IAGFELFKA
-447 LVAAVPKI
+447 LVSAVPQI
-455 LDLMISAWGDLFSK
+455 LGLLISAWGDLFSK
-469 LWEALKN
+469 LWETLKT
-476 NFTEFAGKFGKGIG
+476 NFTEFAAKFGKGIG
-490 NALINAINSMLD
+490 NALINAINGMLGFIQD
-502 FVQGFLNGP
+502 FLNGP
-511 IYAINEALGA
+511 INAINGALGA

-532 LSTITIGR
+532 LNTITIGR
-540 IPALASG
+540 IPALAAG

-554 TALIGESGP
+554 TALIGEAGP
-563 EAVIPLRNTNGWA
+563 EAVIPLRNTNSWA

-582 LNDEFASDE
+582 LSEEFASDE

>member
-1 MANYIGAAI
+1 MSNYIGAAT

-25 GAQNKTVSALKG
+25 GAQTKTVGAMKN
-37 IGKAVAATAGVAA
+37 IGKASAAAAASIATAAF
-50 TAIANAT
+50 
-57 IAASVT
+57 AASVE
-63 LVKNITNKSVELYSS
+63 LVKGITKQSVELYSS
-78 FEQSVGGTET
+78 FEQSVGGAET

-107 AGVSANTYLEQANSL
+107 AGISANAYLEQANSL

-134 EKAAELAD
+134 AKAAELAD

-152 AKIGTDIQMIQNAYQ
+152 AKIGTDIQMIQDAYQ
-167 GLARGQFMLLD
+167 SMARGQFVLLD

-185 GTRGE
+185 GTKSE
-190 MERLIKDASGMT
+190 MERLIADASQMT
-202 DEMNELGVTV
+202 EEMNKLGVTV

-226 AVVQKHMGIAG
+226 AVVQEHMGIAG
-237 TTIDE
+237 TTIEE

-252 MFQAAR
+252 MFQAAKE
-258 DDLVRGLAD
+258 DFIRGLAD

-272 GALFEKASKAAMA
+272 GVLFDKASKAAMA

-300 IATVLRDVFKEITEA
+300 IANAVRDVIGAIAEA
-315 LPTVIN
+315 LPDIIN
-321 EFVPMLAETIL
+321 EFIPMMATTVL

-342 PAVIDAI
+342 PAIIDAL
-349 VQALGKITLAIMD
+349 VQAMDKIMLAIME

-387 MRVAIQS
+387 MRVAIQC

-431 VTIETVL
+431 VTIETVF
-438 IAGYELFKA
+438 IAGFELFKA
-447 LVAAVPKI
+447 LVSAVPQI
-455 LDLMISAWGDLFSK
+455 LGLLISAWGDLFSK
-469 LWEALKN
+469 LWETLKT

-490 NALINAINSMLD
+490 NALINAINGMLGFIQD
-502 FVQGFLNGP
+502 FLNGP
-511 IYAINEALGA
+511 INVINGALGA

-540 IPALASG
+540 IPALAAG

-554 TALIGESGP
+554 TALIGEAGP
-563 EAVIPLRNTNGWA
+563 EAVIPLRNTNSWA

-582 LNDEFASDE
+582 LSEEFASDE